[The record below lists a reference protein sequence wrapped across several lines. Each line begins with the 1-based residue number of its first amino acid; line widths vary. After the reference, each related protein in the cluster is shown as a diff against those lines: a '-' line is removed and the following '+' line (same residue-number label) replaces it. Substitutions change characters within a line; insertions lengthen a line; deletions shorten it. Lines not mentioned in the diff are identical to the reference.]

1 MTAIGWLQILVF
13 FAAIVAVTKP
23 LGIYMFRVFEGDRQP
38 LPRTLGRLERLCYR
52 LAGVDPRREHTWKQ
66 YGFALL
72 AFSAAGLIVTYL
84 IQRFQHVL
92 PFNPQHLGAVEPTSA
107 FNTASSFATNT
118 DWQGYAGESTMSYL
132 SQMAGL
138 AWHNFTSAAAGI
150 GVALALGRGFARRP
164 GPDGAK
170 TLGNFWVDLIRG
182 IVYVFLPLSIVFG
195 LVLIS
200 QGVIQNLAPYAD
212 ATTLEGAKQTFALG
226 PVASQEAIKQ
236 LGTNGGGFF
245 NANDAHPFENPTPF
259 TNFLSMFMIFAIPSA
274 LTYTYGRMARDQRH
288 GWAIWG
294 AMSIL
299 FFAGVTAC
307 YHFEGQGNPALAG
320 LPVDQA
326 IGNMEGKEAR
336 FGVSASALYAT
347 VTTDASCGAVNATHD
362 SFTPLGGLV
371 PLANIQLG
379 EVVFGGTGAGLYGI
393 LIMVVL
399 TVFIAGLMVGRTPEY
414 LGKKIESKEMKL
426 AMLYALI
433 FPLLVLGFSAWSA
446 VAPYGISSLNNGGPR
461 GLMEILYAYSSGAG
475 NNGSAYAGLNA
486 NTPWYNVSL
495 GVDMLAGRFLMI
507 VPALGIAGSMIG
519 KKVVPPSAG
528 TFPTNGGTFAVLLVA
543 VVVIVGALTFFPA
556 LSLGNIVEHFA
567 GLHGKVY

>member
-23 LGIYMFRVFEGDRQP
+23 LGVYMFRVFEGDRQP
-38 LPRTLGRLERLCYR
+38 LPRSFGRLERLCYR
-52 LAGVDPRREHTWKQ
+52 LSGVDPRKEQTWKQ
-66 YGFALL
+66 YTIALL
-72 AFSAAGLIVTYL
+72 VFSAIGVIVTYL
-84 IQRFQHVL
+84 FQRLQHVL
-92 PFNPQHLGAVEPTSA
+92 PFNPQHFGAVEPTSA
-107 FNTASSFATNT
+107 FNTAASFTTNT
-118 DWQGYAGESTMSYL
+118 NWQGYSGESTMSYL
-132 SQMAGL
+132 TQMAGL

-150 GVALALGRGFARRP
+150 GVALALGRGFARRA
-164 GPDGAK
+164 GPDGAR
-170 TLGNFWVDLIRG
+170 TLGNFWVDLTRG

-195 LVLIS
+195 LVLVS
-200 QGVIQNLAPYAD
+200 QGAIQNLAPYAD
-212 ATTLEGAKQTFALG
+212 LTTLEGAKQTLALG

-245 NANDAHPFENPTPF
+245 NANAAHPFENPTPF
-259 TNFLSMFMIFAIPSA
+259 ANFLSMFMIFAVPSA

-294 AMSIL
+294 AMTML
-299 FFAGVTAC
+299 FFAGVVAC
-307 YHFEGQGNPALAG
+307 YHFEAQGNPALAG
-320 LPVDQA
+320 LPVDQS

-336 FGVSASALYAT
+336 FGASASALYAT
-347 VTTDASCGAVNATHD
+347 VTTDASCGAVNSMHD

-379 EVVFGGTGAGLYGI
+379 EVVFGGTGAGLYGM
-393 LIMVVL
+393 LVFVVL

-414 LGKKIESKEMKL
+414 LGKKIEAREMKL

-433 FPLLVLGFSAWSA
+433 FPLLILGFTAWSA
-446 VAPYGISSLNNGGPR
+446 VAPYGVSSLNNSGPH
-461 GLMEILYAYSSGAG
+461 GLMEMLYAYTSGAG

-507 VPALGIAGSMIG
+507 VPALGIAGSMVG

-556 LSLGNIVEHFA
+556 VSLGNVVEHFA
-567 GLHGKVY
+567 ALSGKVY

>member
-38 LPRTLGRLERLCYR
+38 LPRTFGRLERLCYR
-52 LAGVDPRREHTWKQ
+52 LSGVDPRKEHTWKQ
-66 YGFALL
+66 YAFALL

-84 IQRFQHVL
+84 IQRLQHVL
-92 PFNPQHLGAVEPTSA
+92 PFNPQHMGAVEPTSA
-107 FNTASSFATNT
+107 FNTAASFTTNT
-118 DWQGYAGESTMSYL
+118 NWQGYSGESTMSYL

-150 GVALALGRGFARRP
+150 CVALALGRGFARRP

-195 LVLIS
+195 LVLVS
-200 QGVIQNLAPYAD
+200 QGVIQNLSPYAD
-212 ATTLEGAKQTFALG
+212 ATTLEGAKQTIALG

-245 NANDAHPFENPTPF
+245 NANAAHPFENPTPF

-299 FFAGVTAC
+299 FFAGVVAC
-307 YHFEGQGNPALAG
+307 YHFEAQGNPALAG

-347 VTTDASCGAVNATHD
+347 VTTDASCGAVNAMHD

-371 PLANIQLG
+371 PLANIQLS
-379 EVVFGGTGAGLYGI
+379 EVVFGGTGAGLYGM

-433 FPLLVLGFSAWSA
+433 FPLLILGFSAWSA
-446 VAPYGISSLNNGGPR
+446 VTPYGVSSLNNGGPH

-495 GVDMLAGRFLMI
+495 GIDMLAGRFLMI
-507 VPALGIAGSMIG
+507 VPALGIAGSMVG

-528 TFPTNGGTFAVLLVA
+528 TFPTNGGTFAVLLVS
-543 VVVIVGALTFFPA
+543 VVVVVGALTFFPA

-567 GLHGKVY
+567 GLNGKVY